1 MTPVVSTITLY
12 CMDEKG
18 LFQRID
24 RIIFLMEESSKQP
37 SILVRVLNLA
47 ALVATVL
54 SVVAV
59 ADIIRN
65 WFGG

>member
-1 MTPVVSTITLY
+1 
-12 CMDEKG
+12 MDEKA
-18 LFQRID
+18 LFQRLD
-24 RIIFLMEESSKQP
+24 RIISLMEESARQP

-54 SVVAV
+54 SALAV